1 MQFLLK
7 DKFLEISSVY
17 AKLMNFLLGGNT
29 YTTLVKEY
37 IQPTNGCTVL
47 DVGCGPAAILD
58 FLPNVKYIGLDH
70 NPKYIASATKK
81 FGAKGA
87 FICAGVDQLNDHGL
101 QTFDRIIILGVMHHL
116 DDQQL
121 TQLMTSLRN
130 RLNSEG
136 VLITFDGAYEDKQN
150 FIAKALARNDRG
162 KFVRT
167 KDQYLEFVSLTFNV
181 ERADLHHDLLR
192 VPYTHLITR
201 SIAQSKPNGS
211 KN

>member
-7 DKFLEISSVY
+7 DKILEISGVY
-17 AKLMNFLLGGNT
+17 ARLMNFLLGGST
-29 YTTLVKEY
+29 YTTLVNEY
-37 IQPTNGCTVL
+37 IQPTTDCTVL

-70 NPKYIASATKK
+70 NPKYIATASYKYGT
-81 FGAKGA
+81 KGA

-101 QTFDRIIILGVMHHL
+101 ETFDRIIILGVMHLL

-121 TQLMTSLRN
+121 TQLMASLKN
-130 RLNSEG
+130 RLNSDG
-136 VLITFDGAYEDKQN
+136 VLITFDVAFEDNQK
-150 FIAKALARNDRG
+150 FIAKLLAKNDRG

-167 KDQYLEFVSLTFNV
+167 KQQYLKFIEVAFSV
-181 ERADLHHDLLR
+181 EQADLHHNLLR

-201 SIAQSKPNGS
+201 SSAQ
-211 KN
+211 

>member
-7 DKFLEISSVY
+7 DKILEISGVY
-17 AKLMNFLLGGNT
+17 ARLMNFLLGGST
-29 YTTLVKEY
+29 YTTLVNEY
-37 IQPTNGCTVL
+37 IQPTTDCTVL

-70 NPKYIASATKK
+70 NPKYIATASYKYGT
-81 FGAKGA
+81 KGA

-101 QTFDRIIILGVMHHL
+101 ETFDRIIILGVMHHL

-121 TQLMTSLRN
+121 TQLMASLKN
-130 RLNSEG
+130 RLNSDG
-136 VLITFDGAYEDKQN
+136 VLITFDVAYEDKQN
-150 FIAKALARNDRG
+150 LIAKFLAKNDRG

-167 KDQYLEFVSLTFNV
+167 KEQYLEFVSLAFSV
-181 ERADLHHDLLR
+181 EQADLHHDLLR

-201 SIAQSKPNGS
+201 SSAQQRLDST

>member
-29 YTTLVKEY
+29 YTTLVSEY
-37 IQPTNGCTVL
+37 IKPTNGCAVL

-58 FLPNVKYIGLDH
+58 FLPSVKYVGLDH
-70 NPKYIASATKK
+70 NPKYIAAATKK
-81 FGAKGA
+81 FGAKGT

-121 TQLMTSLRN
+121 TQLMRSLKD
-130 RLNSEG
+130 RLNRDG
-136 VLITFDGAYEDKQN
+136 VLITFDVAYEDKQN
-150 FIAKALARNDRG
+150 LIAKFLAKNDRG

-167 KDQYLEFVSLTFNV
+167 KDQYLEFISPTFSV
-181 ERADLHHDLLR
+181 EQADLHHDLLR
-192 VPYTHLITR
+192 VPYTHLLTR
-201 SIAQSKPNGS
+201 STALN
-211 KN
+211 